1 MWDGEAGE
9 TPTADSS
16 LQGTGV
22 KGGAS
27 WEGQVKGYGLSE
39 KAFFLLEEVSDVFKC
54 WWEGAIREGEAAY
67 AREETPKRPGVGGP
81 DRRECSTEG
90 GRSGG
95 GKPPPWGGGAQ
106 GSRGRAGGA
115 EGGKERGARP
125 LCLSPAPPRPRGG
138 AGGVEVQGETLK
150 RPLWRRGAPA
160 GEGGHPGA
168 AHTGDLDFTTASGCR
183 GSDAEE
189 AGESPGRPSSLP
201 KCCGT
206 QEVLRSAGSFKSL
219 LFTVLV
225 HHLHLGTF
233 YSERSVELTF
243 FPVFCLTPFP
253 RTRLSSSKG
262 ADTAVG

>member
-1 MWDGEAGE
+1 MRERRPPNARGWEVRTGGNAVRKGAGPGEGSLLLGE
-9 TPTADSS
+9 
-16 LQGTGV
+16 
-22 KGGAS
+22 
-27 WEGQVKGYGLSE
+27 
-39 KAFFLLEEVSDVFKC
+39 
-54 WWEGAIREGEAAY
+54 EAP
-67 AREETPKRPGVGGP
+67 R
-81 DRRECSTEG
+81 
-90 GRSGG
+90 
-95 GKPPPWGGGAQ
+95 
-106 GSRGRAGGA
+106 GA
-115 EGGKERGARP
+115 EGALGALRAERKGAPVRCACPRP
-125 LCLSPAPPRPRGG
+125 PPRPRGG